1 MELTHIATAQD
12 KPLRLQ
18 EYGVGIFHACATK
31 SALKKALKKRLILVN
46 GEVASTATYINGGEK
61 IVLLEEQLP
70 KPGRKLVLALKV
82 HFEDDFLAVVEKP
95 AGILVSGNSFKTLVN
110 ALDQNLQRSS
120 QPDACAFQP
129 IHRLD
134 YPTTGLVLIGKTS
147 TAIRLLGQS
156 FADKEVHKTYYAI
169 SIGEIIKDAGTIDSS
184 IDGKE
189 AISRYKVMDRVSSV
203 RFKSLNL
210 LRLNPLTGRR
220 HQLRK
225 HLAAMGTPILGD
237 KEYTPENLIL
247 MGKGLYLHALKLSF
261 PHPITG
267 EKMLIEGAIPAKF
280 KKIFPG
286 ISDWASEKTEQ

>member
-31 SALKKALKKRLILVN
+31 SALKKALKKGLILVN

-70 KPGRKLVLALKV
+70 KPRRKLVLPIKV
-82 HFEDDFLAVVEKP
+82 YFEDDFLAVVEKP

-147 TAIRLLGQS
+147 AAIRLLGQS

-184 IDGKE
+184 IDGKA
-189 AISRYKVMDRVSSV
+189 AISKYKVLERVSSV

-237 KEYTPENLIL
+237 KEYTTENLIL

-267 EKMLIEGAIPAKF
+267 EKMLVEGAIPAKF

-286 ISDWASEKTEQ
+286 ISD

>member
-70 KPGRKLVLALKV
+70 KPRRKLVLALKL

-156 FADKEVHKTYYAI
+156 FADKEVHKNYYAI
-169 SIGEIIKDAGTIDSS
+169 SIGEINKDAGTIASS

-189 AISRYKVMDRVSSV
+189 AISKYKVLERVSSV

-210 LRLNPLTGRR
+210 LELNPLTGRR

-225 HLAAMGTPILGD
+225 HLAAIGTPILGD
-237 KEYTPENLIL
+237 KEYTAENLIL

-286 ISDWASEKTEQ
+286 ISD